1 VKTDGQTP
9 RRPDAQGTD
18 VSLEQVLDRVRARSQ
33 GADACLRSETQ
44 LSLRFETGRLKENA
58 LRQETGLN
66 LRLRAEGRV
75 GFAGTTDLGGS
86 GALDDLVARA
96 LASAGQGDPLDLAW
110 PAASALEAVRTF
122 DDAAAGLDVSALA
135 ALGRRVV
142 ERLQRP
148 GWQVGAAVDRYVEET
163 AFANS
168 AGQAFTYR
176 STAVSVSA
184 EVTRVKGDD
193 VLMAYDDVTGA
204 GVPDEAQ
211 LDAIA
216 ALIVTRMER
225 GERVV
230 APPEGKLP
238 VLFTPSGSACVLLP
252 VRQALSG
259 KTVLQGISPLGE
271 KVGQPTFDAAFDLV
285 DDPLRDGRT
294 ASRSADDEGVPSR
307 SLPLVERGVL
317 RAFVYDL
324 ETAARAGTTS
334 TGHGRR
340 GTFGKPGISF
350 SNLMVRVGDADEA
363 TLLREVGHGLVVEDL
378 IGVGQGNV
386 ISGAFSHPVA
396 LAYRVD
402 GGEITGRVK
411 DAAVA
416 GNAYDLLKRIRLI
429 GREGKWN
436 GGSRLVPPF
445 VLDAVS
451 VARR

>member
-1 VKTDGQTP
+1 MTAGP
-9 RRPDAQGTD
+9 GARAALER
-18 VSLEQVLDRVRARSQ
+18 SLDLARGRTQ
-33 GADACLRSETQ
+33 GADAIVRSEAQ
-44 LSLRFETGRLKENA
+44 LTLRFETGRLKESA
-58 LRQETGLN
+58 LREETGLN

-75 GFAGTTDLGGS
+75 GFAGTTDLAAA

-96 LASAGQGDPLDLAW
+96 LASAGQGEPVELAW
-110 PAASALEAVRTF
+110 PAAAPLPSVRSF
-122 DDAAAGLDVSALA
+122 DAAAAGLDVAALA

-142 ERLQRP
+142 ERLARP
-148 GWQVGAAVDRYVEET
+148 GWQVGASVDRYVEET

-176 STAVSVSA
+176 STAVSVGA

-193 VLMAYDDVTGA
+193 VLMAYDDVTGCAVPSDA
-204 GVPDEAQ
+204 G
-211 LDAIA
+211 LDAVA
-216 ALIVTRMER
+216 ERIVTRMER

-230 APPEGKLP
+230 EPPEGKLP

-259 KTVLQGISPLGE
+259 KTVLQGISPLDG
-271 KVGQPTFDAAFDLV
+271 KVGQAVFDTVFDLR
-285 DDPLRDGRT
+285 DDPLLAGRT
-294 ASRSADDEGVPSR
+294 ASRPADDEGVPSR
-307 SLPLVERGVL
+307 ALPLVERGVL

-324 ETAARAGTTS
+324 ETAARAGTIS

-340 GTFGKPGISF
+340 GTFGKPGITF
-350 SNLMVRVGDADEA
+350 SNLVVGAGDADEA
-363 TLLREVGHGLVVEDL
+363 ALLREVGHGLVVEDL

-386 ISGAFSHPVA
+386 VSGAFSHPVA

-416 GNAYDLLKRIRLI
+416 GNAYELLKRIRRI
-429 GREGKWN
+429 GREGKWI
-436 GGSRLVPPF
+436 GGSRLVPPM
-445 VLDAVS
+445 VLDSVN